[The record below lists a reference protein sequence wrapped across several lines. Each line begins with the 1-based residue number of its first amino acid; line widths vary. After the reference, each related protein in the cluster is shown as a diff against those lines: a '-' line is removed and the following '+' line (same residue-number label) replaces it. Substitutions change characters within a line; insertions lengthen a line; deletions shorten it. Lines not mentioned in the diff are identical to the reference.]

1 MQGRDSLV
9 FGFDGERLPAY
20 LGSDS
25 APLHLGH
32 LRPNVDLRY
41 PLDALLCEC
50 PVVNAHAVPCPLQ
63 SLIGLHLPRFA
74 PVLQKRLVVPTA
86 VFLAESVRAN
96 VAHGEQDVG
105 VRVLALGVVNGNV
118 GHHACIHELATGK
131 AAHQLALLVGV

>member
-20 LGSDS
+20 LGFDA
-25 APLHLGH
+25 APLHLWH
-32 LRPNVDLRY
+32 LRADVDLRDSV
-41 PLDALLCEC
+41 DALLCKC
-50 PVVNAHAVPCPLQ
+50 AVVNPHAVPCPLQ

-86 VFLAESVRAN
+86 VFLAESIRAN

-118 GHHACIHELATGK
+118 GHHASIHKLATGK
-131 AAHQLALLVGV
+131 AAH

>member
-20 LGSDS
+20 LGADS

-32 LRPNVDLRY
+32 FWPDVDLRY
-41 PLDALLCEC
+41 PLDALLCEGA
-50 PVVNAHAVPCPLQ
+50 VVNAHAVPCPLQ
-63 SLIGLHLPRFA
+63 SLIGLHLPRLA

-105 VRVLALGVVNGNV
+105 VRVLAFGVVDGNV
-118 GHHACIHELATGK
+118 CHHARIHELATGE
-131 AAHQLALLVGV
+131 AAD

>member
-1 MQGRDSLV
+1 LQGRDSLV
-9 FGFDGERLPAY
+9 FRFDGERLPAY

-32 LRPNVDLRY
+32 FRADVDLRY

-50 PVVNAHAVPCPLQ
+50 PMVDAHAMPCPLQ
-63 SLIGLHLPRFA
+63 SLIGLHLPSLA

-96 VAHGEQDVG
+96 VPHGQQDVG

-118 GHHACIHELATGK
+118 GHHARIHELATGE
-131 AAHQLALLVGV
+131 AAD

>member
-1 MQGRDSLV
+1 LQGRDSLV
-9 FGFDGERLPAY
+9 FRFDGERLPAY

-32 LRPNVDLRY
+32 FRADVDLRNA
-41 PLDALLCEC
+41 LDALLCEC
-50 PVVNAHAVPCPLQ
+50 PMVDAHAMPCPLQ
-63 SLIGLHLPRFA
+63 SLIGLHLPSLA

-96 VAHGEQDVG
+96 VPHGQQNMG

-118 GHHACIHELATGK
+118 GHHARIHELATGE
-131 AAHQLALLVGV
+131 AAD

>member
-32 LRPNVDLRY
+32 FWPDVDLRY
-41 PLDALLCEC
+41 PLDALLCERA
-50 PVVNAHAVPCPLQ
+50 VVNAHAVPCPLQ

-74 PVLQKRLVVPTA
+74 PVLQKRLVVPA
-86 VFLAESVRAN
+86 SVFLAESVRAN
-96 VAHGEQDVG
+96 VAHGQQNMG
-105 VRVLALGVVNGNV
+105 VWVVALGVVDGNV
-118 GHHACIHELATGK
+118 CHHARIHELATGK
-131 AAHQLALLVGV
+131 AAHQFALLVGG

>member
-9 FGFDGERLPAY
+9 FRFDGERLPAN
-20 LGSDS
+20 LGFDA

-32 LRPNVDLRY
+32 LRADVDLRDSV
-41 PLDALLCEC
+41 DALLCERA
-50 PVVNAHAVPCPLQ
+50 VVNPHAVPCPLQ

-96 VAHGEQDVG
+96 VAHGQQNVG

-118 GHHACIHELATGK
+118 GHHARINELATGK
-131 AAHQLALLVGV
+131 AAH

>member
-20 LGSDS
+20 VGLDA

-32 LRPNVDLRY
+32 LRADVNLRDSV
-41 PLDALLCEC
+41 DALLCEGA
-50 PVVNAHAVPCPLQ
+50 VVNAHAVPCPLQ

-86 VFLAESVRAN
+86 VFLAEPIRAN

-118 GHHACIHELATGK
+118 GHHASIHELATGE
-131 AAHQLALLVGV
+131 AAD

>member
-1 MQGRDSLV
+1 LQGRDSLV
-9 FGFDGERLPAY
+9 FRFDGERLPAN
-20 LGSDS
+20 LGFDA

-32 LRPNVDLRY
+32 LRADVDLRDSV
-41 PLDALLCEC
+41 DALLCERA
-50 PVVNAHAVPCPLQ
+50 VVNPHAVPCPLQ

-118 GHHACIHELATGK
+118 GHHARIHELATGK
-131 AAHQLALLVGV
+131 AAD

>member
-9 FGFDGERLPAY
+9 FRFDGERLPAY
-20 LGSDS
+20 LGFDA
-25 APLHLGH
+25 APLHLWH
-32 LRPNVDLRY
+32 LRADVDLRDSV
-41 PLDALLCEC
+41 DALLCKC
-50 PVVNAHAVPCPLQ
+50 AVVNPHAVPCPLQ

-86 VFLAESVRAN
+86 VLLAESIRAN

-118 GHHACIHELATGK
+118 GHHAHIHELATGK
-131 AAHQLALLVGV
+131 AAH

>member
-9 FGFDGERLPAY
+9 FGFDGERLPADVG
-20 LGSDS
+20 LDS

-32 LRPNVDLRY
+32 LRADVDLRDSV
-41 PLDALLCEC
+41 DALLCERA
-50 PVVNAHAVPCPLQ
+50 VVNPHAVPCPLQ

-86 VFLAESVRAN
+86 VFLAESIRAN

-105 VRVLALGVVNGNV
+105 VWVLALGVVDGNV
-118 GHHACIHELATGK
+118 GHHARINELAAGE
-131 AAHQLALLVGV
+131 AAN

>member
-1 MQGRDSLV
+1 MQGRDGLI

-20 LGSDS
+20 VGSDS

-32 LRPNVDLRY
+32 FRPDVDLRY
-41 PLDALLCEC
+41 PLDALLCEGA
-50 PVVNAHAVPCPLQ
+50 VVNAHAVPCPLQ

-118 GHHACIHELATGK
+118 GHHARIHELTTGK
-131 AAHQLALLVGV
+131 AAHKLALLVGG